1 MPDRLRKAREAGE
14 RDMADRA
21 AEGTADTSTDRP
33 EGGGTVVVS
42 LDAGGGRVLVL
53 DPDGHR
59 EAWGSTVLT
68 QPGVKVVELRAEGA
82 KWVCDVCCRELDR
95 SYPIPVEDGWALC
108 KGCAASWGFPSAWL
122 VAGATAATC
131 PCGPCSAVAVGLDD
145 AHRRGLVLNAGRLAV
160 PPASTGY
167 VGGGPRI

>member
-1 MPDRLRKAREAGE
+1 MPDRLRKALEAGE
-14 RDMADRA
+14 RDMTDRA
-21 AEGTADTSTDRP
+21 ADTSTDRP
-33 EGGGTVVVS
+33 EGGGKVVVVS

-53 DPDGHR
+53 DPDGHS

-68 QPGVKVVELRAEGA
+68 QPGVKVVELPAEGP